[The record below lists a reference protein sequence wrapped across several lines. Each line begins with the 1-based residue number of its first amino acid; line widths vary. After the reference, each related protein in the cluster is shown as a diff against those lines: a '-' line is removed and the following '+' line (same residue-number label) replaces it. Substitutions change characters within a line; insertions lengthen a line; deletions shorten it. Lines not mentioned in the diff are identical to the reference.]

1 MIRAWR
7 TRSVNDLSLEMLV
20 TFNIGVAL
28 WTVYGIA
35 LGELP
40 IILTNSVTLGLA
52 VILLVFK
59 LRGQRFSR

>member
-1 MIRAWR
+1 VIRAWR

-28 WTVYGIA
+28 WTVYGLA

-40 IILTNSVTLGLA
+40 IILTNSITLGLA
-52 VILLVFK
+52 LILLVFK